1 MKPKNNKCAN
11 IVQCSKCCIQ
21 SKRATMISEAIL
33 TLIGSVAID
42 QGLEFGWETTNSW
55 LKDALVSSGAVA
67 TYAMITSSLLRIM
80 EYRCAP
86 HTVLDRSTQDNP
98 RYFYLATIISQFAS
112 AGLSFGVGIGV
123 EALIRHILS
132 ITHNDLD
139 DMEQSAS
146 TYTSIFVPASITLI
160 KTLSRW
166 GIFKAVNTG
175 IDRYRARTDDAE
187 LPILEQGMNKS

>member
-21 SKRATMISEAIL
+21 SKQATTISEVIL

-42 QGLEFGWETTNSW
+42 QGLEFGWKTTNSW
-55 LKDALVSSGAVA
+55 LKDEMVSSGAIA

-80 EYRCAP
+80 EYHCAEY
-86 HTVLDRSTQDNP
+86 TVLDRPPEDNP

-132 ITHNDLD
+132 ITNNDLD

-146 TYTSIFVPASITLI
+146 TLTSIFVPASITVI

-175 IDRYRARTDDAE
+175 IDRCRARTDDDE
-187 LPILEQGMNKS
+187 LPILDRG